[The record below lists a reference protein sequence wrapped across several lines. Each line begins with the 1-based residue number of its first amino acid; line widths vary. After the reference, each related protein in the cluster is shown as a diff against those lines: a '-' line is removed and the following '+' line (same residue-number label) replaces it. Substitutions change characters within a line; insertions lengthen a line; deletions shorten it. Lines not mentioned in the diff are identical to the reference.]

1 MDDLNFFDLDMFAR
15 GVPHQALRSLRR
27 ERPVS
32 WHTWS
37 APHSDRGFWLITKHK
52 DICEIARQSRIFISH
67 DGSVL
72 ADAVQIPH
80 PAWQMI
86 RDGLCHL
93 DAPKHTELRRRIV
106 PQFGAEAVAA
116 LETTIRR
123 RAVEVLERAQARA
136 RFDLVTEIATEFPVR
151 VVYQD
156 VLGFAESDLRTA
168 AYWGDLFNRVHAVPN
183 GDREFPHMMQASGV
197 ALERLHRYALDALQS
212 RRHAPRNDILSM
224 LAGIR
229 LGNGE
234 PMPEQDFL
242 SYFWSL
248 AIGAYDT
255 TASTIAGGI
264 AALAAYPEQRAKLYA
279 NPSLIESAVEE
290 MLRWESPVI
299 YFRRTAAEDYELG
312 GRLIKQGDRVVMCF
326 ASGNRDEDVFQ
337 APEEFDIERHPNP
350 HLAFG
355 HGAHFCLGAR
365 LARLELRILF
375 EEILA
380 RGLCFDPTGPI
391 VRARSNF
398 INRITQMPVA
408 VESRDDVCTIAFD

>member
-1 MDDLNFFDLDMFAR
+1 MDDLNFFDLDMFSR
-15 GVPHQALRSLRR
+15 GFPHQAFRGLRR
-27 ERPVS
+27 DRPIS
-32 WHTWS
+32 WH
-37 APHSDRGFWLITKHK
+37 ALAPPHSDQGFWLATKHK

-67 DGSVL
+67 AGSVL

-80 PAWQMI
+80 PAWRMI

-93 DAPKHTELRRRIV
+93 DAPKHAELRRLVV
-106 PQFGAEAVAA
+106 PQFGAEAVAT

-123 RAVEVLERAQARA
+123 RAVEVLDRAQARG
-136 RFDLVTEIATEFPVR
+136 RFDLVAEIATEFPVR

-156 VLGFAESDLRTA
+156 VLGFAESDLKTA

-183 GDREFPHMMQASGV
+183 GDREFSHMMQASGV
-197 ALERLHRYALDALQS
+197 ALERLYRYAVDAFRS
-212 RRHAPRNDILSM
+212 RRDAPRDDVLSI

-229 LGNGE
+229 HGNGE
-234 PMPEQDFL
+234 PISEQDFL

-255 TASTIAGGI
+255 TAGTIAGGI
-264 AALAAYPEQRAKLYA
+264 AALAAHPEQQAKLYA

-299 YFRRTAAEDYELG
+299 YFRRTAAADYELG
-312 GRLIKQGDRVVMCF
+312 GQAIKQGDRVVMCF
-326 ASGNRDEDVFQ
+326 ASGNRDEEVFQ
-337 APEEFDIERHPNP
+337 APDIFDIERHPNP

-365 LARLELRILF
+365 LARLELRVLF
-375 EEILA
+375 EEIVA
-380 RGLCFDPTGPI
+380 RGLRFELAGPI
-391 VRARSNF
+391 ARARSNF
-398 INRITQMPVA
+398 INRITRMPVA
-408 VESRDDVCTIAFD
+408 VESRDEVCTIAFE

>member
-15 GVPHQALRSLRR
+15 GLPHHAFRSLRR
-27 ERPVS
+27 DQPIS
-32 WHTWS
+32 WHALA
-37 APHSDRGFWLITKHK
+37 APHSDQGFWLVTKHK

-67 DGSVL
+67 AGSVL
-72 ADAVQIPH
+72 TDAVQIPH
-80 PAWQMI
+80 PAWKMI

-93 DAPKHTELRRRIV
+93 DAPKHTELRRRVV
-106 PQFGAEAVAA
+106 PQFGAESVAA

-123 RAVEVLERAQARA
+123 RAVDVLDHAQARG
-136 RFDLVTEIATEFPVR
+136 RFDLVAEIATEFPIR

-156 VLGFAESDLRTA
+156 VLGFAESDLKTA

-197 ALERLHRYALDALQS
+197 ALERLYCYAVAALQS
-212 RRHAPRNDILSM
+212 RRDAPRNDVLSI

-234 PMPEQDFL
+234 PIPEQDFL

-264 AALAAYPEQRAKLYA
+264 VALAAHPEQRAKLYA

-299 YFRRTAAEDYELG
+299 YFRRTAAEGYELG
-312 GRLIKQGDRVVMCF
+312 GQSIKQGDRVVMCF

-337 APEEFDIERHPNP
+337 APDDFDIERHPNP

-375 EEILA
+375 EEIVA
-380 RGLCFDPTGPI
+380 RGLRFDPTGPI
-391 VRARSNF
+391 ARARSNF
-398 INRITQMPVA
+398 INRITRMPVA
-408 VESRDDVCTIAFD
+408 VESRDDVCTIAFE